1 MHGQMHQHDK
11 DETSVGDTTG
21 NLKSESGITEHKG
34 HATQN
39 KRGTEQLSN
48 THFFY
53 QDFTTQVNASSS
65 FMTPPPHEALLSA
78 SLCRKMGS
86 SGGTQEFCSTVVFAT
101 EKNPC
106 IHEPAQFKVV
116 LWKSQ

>member
-48 THFFY
+48 TPFFY

-86 SGGTQEFCSTVVFAT
+86 
-101 EKNPC
+101 
-106 IHEPAQFKVV
+106 
-116 LWKSQ
+116 